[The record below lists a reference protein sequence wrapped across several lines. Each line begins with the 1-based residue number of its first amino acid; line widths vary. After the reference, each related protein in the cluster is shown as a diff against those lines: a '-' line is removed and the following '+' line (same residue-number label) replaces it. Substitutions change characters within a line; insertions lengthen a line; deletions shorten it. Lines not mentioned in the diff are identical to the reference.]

1 MNNNLLETVRWDLC
15 VCYSDFAA
23 RIQEKF
29 TEKFQNE
36 ELERKVVLFF
46 FNKFNIFS
54 INFCLEMFFNV

>member
-1 MNNNLLETVRWDLC
+1 MNVNLLETVRWDLC

-46 FNKFNIFS
+46 F
-54 INFCLEMFFNV
+54 

>member
-1 MNNNLLETVRWDLC
+1 MNVNLLETVRWDLC

-46 FNKFNIFS
+46 L
-54 INFCLEMFFNV
+54 INLTFFQLTSV